1 MKEDLKRILLYMKY
15 DNSKTLNEN
24 RQNFLLLE
32 ENISYAGPFY
42 PMPLAQGPIG
52 SFGSYN
58 YKDGKRFKTG
68 EAGSKFTVEGSVVG
82 SKDAVVTVLANDLG
96 IRYTYHCKDNSDK
109 SYAFRF
115 KRGDIYNKEKWN
127 KNCCAKEED
136 WNIEYWNDE
145 DGTTNWSIPDL
156 GPLLYQDYC
165 VVKDN
170 KVKTTTPKTTTKPKT
185 TPKKITTPNTGWN
198 ETCQGTYS
206 MGCKTP
212 EVGEAQQC
220 LKDEGLYPYTVDN
233 KFGSKT
239 RSAVYKKLNKSSFTD
254 EDLKTICKTTAGG
267 GGQDDFDSDMG
278 STSGDSTIDDKTWT
292 GDVY

>member
-42 PMPLAQGPIG
+42 PLPLPQGPNG
-52 SFGSYN
+52 GFGSYN
-58 YKDGKRFKTG
+58 YDYGTSQKFKTG
-68 EAGSKFTVEGSVVG
+68 EVGSKFTVVGSVVT
-82 SKDAVVTVLANDLG
+82 SKDTIVTVRANDLG
-96 IRYTYHCKDNSDK
+96 IQFRYSCNSNTPK
-109 SYAFRF
+109 SYAFSF
-115 KRGDIYNKEKWN
+115 QYGDIYDKEKWN
-127 KNCCAKEED
+127 KKCCAKEAD
-136 WNIEYWNDE
+136 WNVEYWNDE
-145 DGTTNWSIPDL
+145 NGTTNWSIPDL

-165 VVKDN
+165 VVKNDE
-170 KVKTTTPKTTTKPKT
+170 VKTTTPKTTTKPKT
-185 TPKKITTPNTGWN
+185 TTNTGWN
-198 ETCQGTYS
+198 EKCKGTYS
-206 MGCKTP
+206 IGCKTP

-220 LKDEGLYPYTVDN
+220 LKDEGLYQYTVDN

-254 EDLKTICKTTAGG
+254 EDLKTICKTKQGG
-267 GGQDDFDSDMG
+267 GGDDLSDFNQDFNQEKG
-278 STSGDSTIDDKTWT
+278 GNQELEDKTWT